1 MQRLGSWIIRVN
13 TSDEDRQRRGQT
25 LIILGI
31 GLIALAL
38 ASIPLSV
45 IAGQPSALFISSSAF
60 VLLVGV
66 IILARAGL
74 VNPGAYLLL
83 LVLLAGIIG
92 SIADRP
98 ATPNGLFFMI
108 LPILCAS
115 ILLPPIHIWSTLVLA
130 LAGVLL
136 GYGLL
141 PANLRDDRY
150 WRVAALSAP
159 LLMGMTAL
167 VSFLGARM
175 VTRSLAVA
183 NAARAEAEAANQ
195 ALTASNASLE
205 ARVAERTAALQQ
217 LANEQTALA
226 AQLRASLNTQKE
238 LNRVIAALSMPVI
251 PVTGCSWRRLSAAS
265 TPNAPGYC

>member
-108 LPILCAS
+108 LPILNPKS
-115 ILLPPIHIWSTLVLA
+115 KI
-130 LAGVLL
+130 
-136 GYGLL
+136 
-141 PANLRDDRY
+141 
-150 WRVAALSAP
+150 
-159 LLMGMTAL
+159 
-167 VSFLGARM
+167 
-175 VTRSLAVA
+175 
-183 NAARAEAEAANQ
+183 
-195 ALTASNASLE
+195 
-205 ARVAERTAALQQ
+205 
-217 LANEQTALA
+217 
-226 AQLRASLNTQKE
+226 
-238 LNRVIAALSMPVI
+238 
-251 PVTGCSWRRLSAAS
+251 
-265 TPNAPGYC
+265 